1 LFALGGASISWV
13 AAEIDTQSTIFD
25 LSTLKKQ
32 LLICNQ
38 SNTINTH
45 LNNLGDVK

>member
-1 LFALGGASISWV
+1 MGATIYWV
-13 AAEIDTQSTIFD
+13 AAEIDTQPTIFN

-38 SNTINTH
+38 SNAINTD
-45 LNNLGDVK
+45 LNDLRDVK